1 MLNLRCSFPGQRKNE
16 SIFIFLRRHYLAYLP
31 FAAIFTLMI
40 MVGII
45 MYMVVYNSTF
55 FEGTLYNIGILVA
68 NLFLL
73 AAITFSFVA
82 LLDFYFDVHIVTD
95 TRIVDID
102 QNRLFHR
109 QIDELSLEDVED
121 VSVILKGFL
130 GTIFVYGSV
139 EIQTAGSKPNFIFDD
154 VPNPREVSQLILDL
168 ADQAKRGVS
177 VENRI
182 SSSDV
187 QGIIGPELITDPRD
201 MYAMGAITDEK
212 SALLENSHKV
222 DAVDTV

>member
-1 MLNLRCSFPGQRKNE
+1 MLNLRNSFPGQRKNE
-16 SIFIFLRRHYLAYLP
+16 SVFIFLRRHYLAYLP
-31 FAAIFTLMI
+31 FAAIFIFMI
-40 MVGII
+40 IIGII
-45 MYMVVYNSTF
+45 MYLAVDNSTF
-55 FEGTLYNIGILVA
+55 FAGTLYNIGILVS

-73 AAITFSFVA
+73 AAVSFSFVA

-130 GTIFVYGSV
+130 GTVFSYGSV

-177 VENRI
+177 IENRI

-187 QGIIGPELITDPRD
+187 QGIIGSELITDPRD
-201 MYAMGAITDEK
+201 MFAMGALTDEK
-212 SALLENSHKV
+212 STLLENNHPTNPIS
-222 DAVDTV
+222 